1 MSRLRN
7 RRLLFIAVSLVV
19 LVLATRL
26 SPWLGGVVVLVLGVF
41 GTVKVVAHAR
51 VQALD
56 AALERND
63 IEAIERYVTD
73 PIVGV
78 RARLAL
84 TYARIDTPDLFEC
97 TCGRCVPGE
106 GSLDKMLAK
115 VDDEIHV
122 HERLAQ
128 AYWMPSS
135 VPKDWTKPPAT
146 TPSWSLPFRRV
157 ATIGISLA
165 RQLES
170 PVNLTLGRVSVDFLM
185 RLREVPLAVKWPATL
200 AVARYA
206 SEIGLYG
213 EADRCLSGIP
223 AWTSR
228 SPLEVIRRQCR
239 ERLDE
244 HFAVSSDRGG
254 SAEAECAFLRAAQTD
269 DTETLSAMAR
279 DPKHHAA
286 LASRVLLSLEGA
298 RFDAPIASCPC
309 SLCDS
314 ADDEATLAALEA
326 FSARLWTDETFG
338 LERKEELTALEKRRI
353 SRHARRALEVAT
365 TNLRILINVL
375 HVCDDAGCKGG
386 DNAEAFILGDEPMP
400 HRSLLRLGLVVR
412 KVREKK
418 LDEARELLS
427 SVRPFAEGSAQEA
440 RRVSVVA
447 EVTRLTLTPDR
458 TDVDPT

>member
-1 MSRLRN
+1 
-7 RRLLFIAVSLVV
+7 VV
-19 LVLATRL
+19 LVLATL
-26 SPWLGGVVVLVLGVF
+26 VSPWLGGVVVLVLGAV
-41 GTVKVVAHAR
+41 GTLNLLGHAR
-51 VQALD
+51 HRALD

-63 IEAIERYVTD
+63 LAAIERYVSD
-73 PIVGV
+73 PLVGV

-84 TYARIDTPDLFEC
+84 TYARVDTPDLFEC
-97 TCGRCVPGE
+97 TCGRCEPGDS
-106 GSLDKMLAK
+106 SLDKMLAK

-146 TPSWSLPFRRV
+146 TPSWSLPVRRV

-170 PVNLTLGRVSVDFLM
+170 PVNLTLGRVSVDFLL
-185 RLREVPLAVKWPATL
+185 RLRDLPLVVKWPATL
-200 AVARYA
+200 AAARYA

-213 EADRCLSGIP
+213 EAERCLSGIP
-223 AWTSR
+223 AWPSR
-228 SPLEVIRRQCR
+228 SPLEAIRRQCR
-239 ERLDE
+239 EGLDE

-269 DTETLSAMAR
+269 DSAALSAMAR

-286 LASRVLLSLEGA
+286 FASRILLALEGTHEG
-298 RFDAPIASCPC
+298 APIASCPC
-309 SLCDS
+309 SFCGA

-326 FSARLWTDETFG
+326 FSARLWTDERFG
-338 LERKEELTALEKRRI
+338 IERADEVTALEKRRI
-353 SRHARRALEVAT
+353 SRHARRALDVAT

-375 HVCDDAGCKGG
+375 HVCDDEACKGG
-386 DNAEAFILGDEPMP
+386 DNAEAFIRDEDPMP

-418 LDEARELLS
+418 LDEARELLEK
-427 SVRPFAEGSAQEA
+427 VRPFAEGSAQEA
-440 RRVSVVA
+440 RRIALVA
-447 EVTRLTLTPDR
+447 EVGGA
-458 TDVDPT
+458 VKA